1 MKHVE
6 LLQRFDKDASLI
18 HWIVWSDESTFTLAG
33 TVNRHNCVL
42 SSLTITNI
50 LRSKTT
56 CNTER
61 RLQSGP
67 ASLIIGPIF
76 IEGTVNADVYLNI
89 LQEHVFSLNQNL

>member
-42 SSLTITNI
+42 WSLTNQHF
-50 LRSKTT
+50 K
-56 CNTER
+56 
-61 RLQSGP
+61 
-67 ASLIIGPIF
+67 
-76 IEGTVNADVYLNI
+76 IEKDMQHRALVKVWAGISYHWSDLY
-89 LQEHVFSLNQNL
+89 